1 MPARERDGGALAEQE
16 ARAYRETFG
25 KGGVS
30 HAQQAHA
37 AAPSG
42 ALWDRYD
49 HGAQSHLGAPLL
61 TRVCVWTFAC
71 ARARAHAH
79 TAWLLCAAILRR

>member
-1 MPARERDGGALAEQE
+1 MQGARAAAAAAAMPARERDGGALAEQE
-16 ARAYRETFG
+16 SRAYRETFG

-49 HGAQSHLGAPLL
+49 HGAQSHLGARP
-61 TRVCVWTFAC
+61 A
-71 ARARAHAH
+71 
-79 TAWLLCAAILRR
+79 